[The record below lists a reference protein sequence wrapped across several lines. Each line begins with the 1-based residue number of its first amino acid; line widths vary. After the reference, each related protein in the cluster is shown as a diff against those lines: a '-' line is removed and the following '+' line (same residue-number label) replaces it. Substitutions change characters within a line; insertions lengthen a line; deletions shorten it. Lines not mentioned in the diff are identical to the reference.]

1 MPVGSSMKDF
11 PVMNQCTLQRR
22 LLGGDPMP
30 SFARDVRPMFR
41 DKDALLAEGQS
52 LWLDCIPRDLV
63 HGGELQRLI
72 DEDGI
77 RGETSN
83 PTIFGKAVA
92 MGTAYDRQ
100 IDELAAR
107 GYDAEAIFEAL
118 AISDI
123 QDACDLFR
131 PLYEQTDG
139 RDGFVSIEV
148 SPGRAHDTAATV
160 VEARRLWQSVA
171 RPNVMIKVPGTS
183 EGAPAVEQ
191 LPLEGVNIN
200 ITLLFSL
207 RNHERVMQAYI
218 RALAG
223 RITAGLPVDRLA
235 SVASF
240 FVSRVDTLVDRLLQE
255 RIMAAQGDAA
265 TEERWRGLLGKA
277 AIANAKLA
285 YARFREIF
293 DGSQFH
299 ELEKHGAR
307 VQRPLW
313 ASTGT
318 KNPAY
323 RDVLYVEELIGPD
336 TGNTL
341 PLTTIESFREHGKVR
356 LSIEGQLSEAKAQLA
371 ALADVEIHYD
381 QVTRQLQDEG
391 VQKFADSFHTLFQC
405 IDNKGL

>member
-1 MPVGSSMKDF
+1 
-11 PVMNQCTLQRR
+11 
-22 LLGGDPMP
+22 
-30 SFARDVRPMFR
+30 
-41 DKDALLAEGQS
+41 
-52 LWLDCIPRDLV
+52 
-63 HGGELQRLI
+63 
-72 DEDGI
+72 
-77 RGETSN
+77 
-83 PTIFGKAVA
+83 

-100 IDELAAR
+100 IDELAAH

-191 LPLEGVNIN
+191 LLLEGININ

-299 ELEKHGAR
+299 ELKKHGAR

-336 TGNTL
+336 TVNTL
-341 PLTTIESFREHGKVR
+341 PRLTLEGFTEHGRVR
-356 LSIEGQLSEAKAQLA
+356 RTVDQDLDEARAIMAGLNSAGIDMGAITQQLE
-371 ALADVEIHYD
+371 
-381 QVTRQLQDEG
+381 DEG
-391 VQKFADSFHTLFQC
+391 VSLFAAAYADVIADIEQKRSRHRRS
-405 IDNKGL
+405 